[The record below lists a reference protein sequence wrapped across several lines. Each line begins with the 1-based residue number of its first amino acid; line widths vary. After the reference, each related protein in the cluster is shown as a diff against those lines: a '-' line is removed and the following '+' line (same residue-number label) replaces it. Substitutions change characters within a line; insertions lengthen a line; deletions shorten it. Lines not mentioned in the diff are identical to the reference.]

1 MKRTIAGL
9 ALAVS
14 LPIAQVAFPAGAV
27 ARPAHTVHS
36 PGARIIAMGARY
48 RGVPF
53 VWGGNHPRTGFDCSG
68 FTKYVFARLHVR
80 IPRTAAAQFRAA
92 HHTRHPKPGD
102 LFFVHDASGHV
113 YHVGIYVNR
122 HTWLEAEHPGKG
134 VGFYR
139 PWTRHVWYGF
149 FHVK

>member
-27 ARPAHTVHS
+27 ARPAHRALARGADHRHGRAL
-36 PGARIIAMGARY
+36 PGSAVRVGRQ
-48 RGVPF
+48 P
-53 VWGGNHPRTGFDCSG
+53 PRTGFDCSG